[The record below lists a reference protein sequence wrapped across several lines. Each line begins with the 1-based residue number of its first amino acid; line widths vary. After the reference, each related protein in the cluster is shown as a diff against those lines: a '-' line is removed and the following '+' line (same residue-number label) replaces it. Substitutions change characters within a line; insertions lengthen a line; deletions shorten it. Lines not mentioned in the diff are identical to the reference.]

1 MFLERIELLV
11 SAFSS
16 VRLLTL
22 ALILMHMN
30 IKADI
35 LIRFVLGMLLRC
47 HNKLL
52 HKVAV
57 LVAMFSL
64 AHKQRNKLWQVLLML
79 LAWQPRRIS
88 KICFHLHS
96 SQHNSKGIVRI
107 YHFEVRR
114 KVEMIKQ
121 AFNAVEI

>member
-11 SAFSS
+11 LVFIL

-52 HKVAV
+52 HK
-57 LVAMFSL
+57 
-64 AHKQRNKLWQVLLML
+64 HQQGWHN
-79 LAWQPRRIS
+79 
-88 KICFHLHS
+88 HLHLTLHLHNRS
-96 SQHNSKGIVRI
+96 SHNLLLHHLTLMI
-107 YHFEVRR
+107 YHSS
-114 KVEMIKQ
+114 VELIKR
-121 AFNAVEI
+121 AFNAYVVQSKKCV